1 MFNLPKSISRR
12 IEKFL
17 TSFLLSG
24 ENKSQYMA
32 KIKWKELRVP
42 KDEGGILI
50 IIVWH
55 IQPYFYHEPHLEHM
69 FKERILMDNLDTHSD
84 AQRWELLVKSQ
95 YLPIAHGTGRKCS
108 NLAMWLGFMT
118 RIKVGFQIQNLHSC
132 HSSNV
137 DDIYTISVGKI
148 NHNIYTKGV
157 SLLNI
162 WHIYKI

>member
-50 IIVWH
+50 IIV
-55 IQPYFYHEPHLEHM
+55 
-69 FKERILMDNLDTHSD
+69 
-84 AQRWELLVKSQ
+84 
-95 YLPIAHGTGRKCS
+95 
-108 NLAMWLGFMT
+108 
-118 RIKVGFQIQNLHSC
+118 
-132 HSSNV
+132 
-137 DDIYTISVGKI
+137 
-148 NHNIYTKGV
+148 
-157 SLLNI
+157 
-162 WHIYKI
+162 